1 MMSQHEQIA
10 ALSDEAFVSA
20 LNRAL
25 GDDAPQA
32 LAVGPRAS
40 FPLRQSHA
48 VDYIDEGLV
57 LVADAAH
64 SIHPL
69 AGQGINLGLSDVRVL
84 AEELT
89 VGKAKGLAIDSPVVL
104 KRYQR
109 QRKTENLAMMAAMEG
124 FKRGFGSLNPL
135 AVIAR
140 NIGLGSGAPTG
151 LAETLVHRVRRSA
164 ELCARGARCL
174 VMSPYPR

>member
-1 MMSQHEQIA
+1 VQHEQVA

-84 AEELT
+84 AEELA
-89 VGKAKGLAIDSPVVL
+89 VGKAKGLAIDSRVVL

-124 FKRGFGSLNPL
+124 FKRGFGSRNPL
-135 AVIAR
+135 AVITR
-140 NIGLGSGAPTG
+140 NIGLG
-151 LAETLVHRVRRSA
+151 LVDQQAWMKRWFMGQALS
-164 ELCARGARCL
+164 
-174 VMSPYPR
+174 